1 MTDISPMSRDEKL
14 LRKLLGQSIQTD
26 PPQSRIELLLKQI
39 IDEGGVGGGSY
50 KIRDE
55 YATLADLEAA
65 HPTGEAG
72 DAYLV
77 GDPTHIYIWL
87 TDSQQYADGGLF
99 AAVPGEDG
107 NGIVSIE
114 KTSTSGLVDTYTITY
129 TDGNTDTFDVTNGA
143 EGVGI
148 TDISKTSTVGNVDT
162 YTITLSNGDTYD
174 FTVTN
179 GGGVPSGGTTGHVLA
194 KKSDADG
201 DVEWVDQTGGSD
213 YSSQIE
219 SLSNQTSE
227 LASETGS
234 LSTENSTQTSE
245 INSLSDENS
254 AQSSELSSLSQTMSE
269 VVSEISSMS
278 VSDIAS
284 ELSSLTSE
292 NSTQESEIG
301 SLAAVDSVHTSELSS
316 LSQSMSEIASAAAS
330 TSASQSELDST
341 QNAALGSLASENST
355 QTSEIGS
362 MASEMASMSVSDIT
376 SQLSSLSTENSTQ
389 ESEIG
394 SLAAVDSAHTS
405 ELGSLSQSMSELA
418 SAASSTSAAQSE
430 IDLTQNSSLGSLS
443 AENSTAA
450 SELASLS
457 TENSTQS
464 SEIDSLST
472 ASSEMASELD
482 VIGSE
487 VADKQDELVEG
498 PGIDIDSTTHEIKT
512 ERVVFEGTLQ
522 AWEALTTAEK
532 KAYTDAIITNDEQTG
547 LVDQVPT
554 ENSNN
559 LVTSGG
565 VFDAI
570 SDKTSINDSS
580 TSSTTQTWSASKI
593 YSETS
598 YKLLASL
605 VSIGGQNVAFNFEQN
620 KLKIMLTLNASTKV
634 LLQFSADPTTD
645 GYKVAF
651 YVTNDGEQS
660 WQTYWSIPS

>member
-1 MTDISPMSRDEKL
+1 MIDVSPMSRVEKQ
-14 LRKLLGQSIQTD
+14 LRKILGQSIETE
-26 PPQSRIELLLKQI
+26 PPKSRIEILLQEI
-39 IDEGGVGGGSY
+39 IDGGGIGGGSY
-50 KIRDE
+50 KIKDQ
-55 YATLADLEAA
+55 YATLAELEAA
-65 HPTGEAG
+65 HPTGADG

-77 GDPTHIYIWL
+77 GDPTHIYVWL
-87 TDSQQYADGGLF
+87 DDRQEYADGGLF
-99 AAVPGEDG
+99 AAVPGLDG
-107 NGIVSIE
+107 VGIASIE

-129 TDGNTDTFDVTNGA
+129 TDGDTDSFDVTNGA

-148 TDISKTSTVGNVDT
+148 TNIEKTSTAGNVDT
-162 YTITLSNGDTYD
+162 YTITLSNGDTYN

-179 GGGVPSGGTTGHVLA
+179 GGGVPSGGTTGQILA

-201 DVEWVDQTGGSD
+201 DVEWIPNEGGSD
-213 YSSQIE
+213 VSSE
-219 SLSNQTSE
+219 LASLSAAASE

-234 LSTENSTQTSE
+234 LSAENSTQTSE
-245 INSLSDENS
+245 ISSLSAENSAQGSELGSLSSENSSQSSELASLSSENS
-254 AQSSELSSLSQTMSE
+254 AQSSELSSLSATMSE

-284 ELSSLTSE
+284 ELNSLSAE
-292 NSTQESEIG
+292 NSTQ
-301 SLAAVDSVHTSELSS
+301 TSELSS

-330 TSASQSELDST
+330 TSA
-341 QNAALGSLASENST
+341 
-355 QTSEIGS
+355 
-362 MASEMASMSVSDIT
+362 
-376 SQLSSLSTENSTQ
+376 
-389 ESEIG
+389 
-394 SLAAVDSAHTS
+394 
-405 ELGSLSQSMSELA
+405 
-418 SAASSTSAAQSE
+418 AQSE
-430 IDLTQNSSLGSLS
+430 IDNTQNSSLASLS
-443 AENSTAA
+443 TENSTAA

-457 TENSTQS
+457 TENSTQT
-464 SEIDSLST
+464 SEIGSLST
-472 ASSEMASELD
+472 AESEMASELD

-487 VADKQDELVEG
+487 VAEKQDALVEG
-498 PGIDIDSTTHEIKT
+498 PGIDIDSSTNEIKT

-522 AWEALTTAEK
+522 EWEALTTSEK

-598 YKLLASL
+598 NKLLSSL
-605 VSIGGQNVAFNFEQN
+605 VSIGGQNIAFNFEQN
-620 KLKIMLTLNASTKV
+620 KLKIMLTLDALTKV

>member
-14 LRKLLGQSIQTD
+14 LRKLLGQSIETE
-26 PPQSRIELLLKQI
+26 PPKSRIELLLKQI

-114 KTSTSGLVDTYTITY
+114 KTSTSGLVDTYTITF
-129 TDGNTDTFDVTNGA
+129 TDGDTDTFTVTNGA
-143 EGVGI
+143 EGAGI

-179 GGGVPSGGTTGHVLA
+179 GGGVPSGGTTGQILA

-201 DVEWVDQTGGSD
+201 DVEWIPNEGGSD
-213 YSSQIE
+213 VSSE
-219 SLSNQTSE
+219 LASLSAAASE

-234 LSTENSTQTSE
+234 LSAENSTQTSE
-245 INSLSDENS
+245 ISSLSAENSAQASELGSLSSENSSQSSELSSLSSENS
-254 AQSSELSSLSQTMSE
+254 AQSSELSSLSATMSE

-301 SLAAVDSVHTSELSS
+301 SLAAVDSAHTSELSS

-330 TSASQSELDST
+330 TSA
-341 QNAALGSLASENST
+341 
-355 QTSEIGS
+355 
-362 MASEMASMSVSDIT
+362 
-376 SQLSSLSTENSTQ
+376 
-389 ESEIG
+389 
-394 SLAAVDSAHTS
+394 
-405 ELGSLSQSMSELA
+405 
-418 SAASSTSAAQSE
+418 AQSE
-430 IDLTQNSSLGSLS
+430 IDNTQDSSLASLS
-443 AENSTAA
+443 TENSTAA

-457 TENSTQS
+457 TENSTQT

-472 ASSEMASELD
+472 AASEMGSELD
-482 VIGSE
+482 VLGSE
-487 VADKQDELVEG
+487 VADKQDALVEG
-498 PGIDIDSTTHEIKT
+498 PGIDIDAQTNEIKT
-512 ERVVFEGTLQ
+512 EMVLFTGSHD
-522 AWEALTTAEK
+522 AWNALTTAQK
-532 KAYTDAIITNDEQTG
+532 KTYTHAAFNDDEGTG
-547 LVDQVPT
+547 LVDLAPT
-554 ENSNN
+554 EDSNN

-565 VFDAI
+565 VYAFAKEKEIEAEALHANVSSIEAEARLDETNKI
-570 SDKTSINDSS
+570 VSINMRFQVSAEIAQA
-580 TSSTTQTWSASKI
+580 TGLITIKTGKALTQNAKYGFGTIVNDAG
-593 YSETS
+593 TS
-598 YKLLASL
+598 YSAY
-605 VSIGGQNVAFNFEQN
+605 VSFHEANMILRCRSALPATNYQFEG
-620 KLKIMLTLNASTKV
+620 V
-634 LLQFSADPTTD
+634 FP
-645 GYKVAF
+645 Y
-651 YVTNDGEQS
+651 
-660 WQTYWSIPS
+660 